1 MTALDDALL
10 RQNPNPRDAHPP
22 SDRRRDR
29 RLAPLLALAWSLAY
43 LSLAV
48 LHLVGRGFAPWTPTE
63 ASVLGSL
70 GARAVSVAIMVLAAT
85 ALAAL
90 ALSVPDRPDRAHPVG
105 DARGRTVGGRLG
117 PVLLVVVGLLVAL
130 TLADTRSLTFLGY
143 LPMVLLGLVGVGP
156 ADDVDPALL
165 GPALLAMGQSVGGLA
180 LVVTG
185 LTAVTARRPG
195 SEAWSSERAARLG
208 RWAAAVAVA
217 VPLFYA
223 STRVAWALGVPFGV
237 RDVFLDELGDAR
249 YAGLG
254 LALFGLVGCLL
265 TLGLVQRWG
274 EVFWSWVPGIGGRPV
289 PVGLAVVPAT
299 FVASLVTSAGLSFLR
314 LLAVGELSRI
324 PGSEA
329 DWAAWAPEMFW
340 PLWGVALGVAALAY
354 RARRH
359 ADEQV
364 TT

>member
-1 MTALDDALL
+1 M
-10 RQNPNPRDAHPP
+10 
-22 SDRRRDR
+22 
-29 RLAPLLALAWSLAY
+29 LALVWSLAY

-70 GARAVSVAIMVLAAT
+70 GARTVSVAIVVLAAA

-90 ALSVPDRPDRAHPVG
+90 ALSLPDRRDRMRPAD
-105 DARGRTVGGRLG
+105 DARGRPPGSQLG
-117 PVLLVVVGLLVAL
+117 PVLLAVVGLLVAL
-130 TLADTRSLTFLGY
+130 VLADTRALTFLGY
-143 LPMVLLGLVGVGP
+143 LPMVLLGLAGVGP
-156 ADDVDPALL
+156 AADVDPALL
-165 GPALLAMGQSVGGLA
+165 GQALLAMGQSVGGLA
-180 LVVTG
+180 MVVTG
-185 LTAVTARRPG
+185 LTALAARRPG
-195 SEAWSSERAARLG
+195 GKVWSRERAARLG
-208 RWAAAVAVA
+208 RWAVAVSVA

-223 STRVAWALGVPFGV
+223 ATRVAWALGVPFGV
-237 RDVFLDELGDAR
+237 RDVFLDELGDAK

-254 LALFGLVGCLL
+254 LALFALVGCLL

-274 EVFWSWVPGIGGRPV
+274 EVFWSWVPGVGGRPV

-354 RARRH
+354 RARRD
-359 ADEQV
+359 ADERASA
-364 TT
+364 